1 MENALL
7 SVEDKQVII
16 EKIQSIISNLE
27 CPICHNKSFIIA
39 DGYFNT
45 AIQGD
50 LKGMRLGGPSI
61 PSIGI
66 ICDKCG
72 FISHHALGVL
82 GLMPKPA
89 DSDNL
94 PGSSINK

>member
-1 MENALL
+1 MDTILL
-7 SVEDKQVII
+7 SVEDKQAII
-16 EKIQSIISNLE
+16 EKIQTIIPNLE
-27 CPICHNKSFIIA
+27 CPVCHNKHFLIA

-50 LKGMRLGGPSI
+50 LNGMRIGGPSI

-66 ICDKCG
+66 ICSKCG

-82 GLMPKPA
+82 GLMPKPKT
-89 DSDNL
+89 SDNS
-94 PGSSINK
+94 PGDGITK